1 MNFRIS
7 LYLDKRKSKK
17 NTSNLFPVKLQLY
30 STITR
35 KQKFYTTGVDL
46 QKDDFDD
53 IFNSDKNVRGEKNET
68 KIYLQSIV
76 NRANEVAKD
85 IDNFTFE
92 VFEKKMFRSK
102 DATINI
108 EYHYK
113 NKIKTLKSFDQISTA
128 SNYDSS
134 LKSLSTFLDSKN
146 KSKIKNLTF
155 YDITSGWLNKYE
167 SFMVNDSG
175 KSYTTVSM
183 YLRALRTIFNDAIND
198 NEIKQET
205 YPFGKGKGKYQIP
218 TTTGKKKALTLQ
230 QLKVLFEAET
240 ETPEEEKAKDFWF
253 FSYACNGMNI
263 KDIALLKYKNLEGD
277 KIKYYRAKTINTKK
291 GNLKEINVFTNEYSK
306 SIITKYGNSNTN
318 SDQVVFPIVKS
329 TDDAAEQKRKIKN
342 FVSLINLH
350 FNKIAKREGF
360 EFKIS
365 SYWARHSFATVS
377 IQKGAS
383 MEFISEALN
392 HSSLNV
398 TKGYFAGFED
408 ETKKE
413 FANKLMDF

>member
-7 LYLDKRKSKK
+7 LYLDTRKSKK
-17 NTSNLFPVKLQLY
+17 NTSDLFPVKLQLY
-30 STITR
+30 STITK
-35 KQKFYTTGVDL
+35 KQKFYPTGVDL
-46 QKDDFDD
+46 QKDVFDD
-53 IFNSDKNVRGEKNET
+53 IFNSEKNVRGEKNEV

-76 NRANEVAKD
+76 SRANEVAKD

-102 DATINI
+102 DANINI

-134 LKSLSTFLDSKN
+134 LKSLGTFLESKN

-230 QLKVLFEAET
+230 QLKLLFEAET

-263 KDIALLKYKNLEGD
+263 KDIALLKYKNIEGD
-277 KIKYYRAKTINTKK
+277 RIKYYRAKTINTKK
-291 GNLKEINVFTNEYSK
+291 GNLKEINVFINEYSE

-318 SDQVVFPIVKS
+318 SDQVVFPIVKN
-329 TDDAAEQKRKIKN
+329 TDDATEQKRKIKN

-408 ETKKE
+408 DTKKA
-413 FANKLMDF
+413 FADKLMDF

>member
-1 MNFRIS
+1 MDFKTS
-7 LYLDKRKSKK
+7 LYLDTRKSKK
-17 NTSNLFPVKLQLY
+17 NTSDLFPVKLQLY
-30 STITR
+30 STITK
-35 KQKFYTTGVDL
+35 KQKFYPTGVDL
-46 QKDDFDD
+46 QKEVFDD
-53 IFNSDKNVRGEKNET
+53 IFNTEKNVRGEKNEL

-76 NRANEVAKD
+76 SRANEVAIN

-102 DATINI
+102 DANINI

-134 LKSLSTFLDSKN
+134 LKSLGTFLDSN
-146 KSKIKNLTF
+146 GKSKIQNLTF

-167 SFMVNDSG
+167 SFMINDSD
-175 KSYTTVSM
+175 KSRTTVSM
-183 YLRALRTIFNDAIND
+183 YLRALRTIFNDAINE

-218 TTTGKKKALTLQ
+218 TTTGKKKALTPQ
-230 QLKVLFEAET
+230 QLKILFEAKT
-240 ETPEEEKAKDFWF
+240 ETPEQEKAKDFWF

-263 KDIALLKYKNLEGD
+263 KDIALLKYKNIDGD

-291 GNLKEINVFTNEYSK
+291 GNLKEINIFINDYSR
-306 SIITKYGNSNTN
+306 SIINKYQGVNTN
-318 SDQVVFPIVKS
+318 PDQLVFPIVKII
-329 TDDAAEQKRKIKN
+329 DDATEQKRKIKN

-350 FNKIAKREGF
+350 FNKIAKREGLD
-360 EFKIS
+360 FKIS

-383 MEFISEALN
+383 MEFISDALN

-413 FANKLMDF
+413 FASKLMDF

>member
-1 MNFRIS
+1 MDFKTS
-7 LYLDKRKSKK
+7 LYLDTRKSKK
-17 NTSNLFPVKLQLY
+17 NTSDLFPVKLQIY
-30 STITR
+30 STITK
-35 KQKFYTTGVDL
+35 KQKFYPTGVDL
-46 QKDDFDD
+46 QKDVFDD
-53 IFNSDKNVRGEKNET
+53 IFNTEKNVRGEKNEL

-76 NRANEVAKD
+76 SRANEVAKN

-102 DATINI
+102 DANISI

-134 LKSLSTFLDSKN
+134 LKSLGTFLDSN
-146 KSKIKNLTF
+146 SKSKIQNLTF

-167 SFMVNDSG
+167 SFMINDKD
-175 KSYTTVSM
+175 KSRTTVSM
-183 YLRALRTIFNDAIND
+183 YLRALRTIFNDAINE

-230 QLKVLFEAET
+230 QLKILYEAKT
-240 ETPEEEKAKDFWF
+240 ETPEQEKAKDFWF

-263 KDIALLKYKNLEGD
+263 KDIALLKYKNIDGD
-277 KIKYYRAKTINTKK
+277 RIKYYRAKTINTKK
-291 GNLKEINVFTNEYSK
+291 GNLKEINIFINEYSR
-306 SIITKYGNSNTN
+306 SIINKYQDVNTKP
-318 SDQVVFPIVKS
+318 DQIVFPIVKN
-329 TDDAAEQKRKIKN
+329 TDDATEQKRKIKN

-350 FNKIAKREGF
+350 FNKIAKREGIA
-360 EFKIS
+360 FKIS

-413 FANKLMDF
+413 FSKNIMNF